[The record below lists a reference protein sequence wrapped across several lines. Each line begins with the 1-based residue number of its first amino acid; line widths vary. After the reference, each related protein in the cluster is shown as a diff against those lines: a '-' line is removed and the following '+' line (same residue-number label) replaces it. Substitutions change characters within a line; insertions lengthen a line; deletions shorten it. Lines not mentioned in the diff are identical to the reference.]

1 MACEEDILE
10 WSRSLIICASS
21 AKEGTVLTQC
31 FGYDIMLMSWLK
43 DDDDDDDDEGVLF
56 SLSGVVEG
64 FEDSSIVAEFGCISL
79 MMNCFCACG
88 RTRWCVLFVCRGDP
102 SEAADD
108 SDPHDDDMCS
118 LFDRVCCSLFDRVC
132 CSLFDRVC
140 CSLFDRVCSL
150 FDRVCSLFD
159 RVCHSV
165 EDSKSAAGSRRDA
178 PHEVPHWLFFF
189 VVFFF
194 SECYFFVICYFFVF
208 LFELL
213 PFASVCLY
221 RACLRVDDSKSG
233 RRTLLKGGEL

>member
-31 FGYDIMLMSWLK
+31 FGYHIMLMSWLK
-43 DDDDDDDDEGVLF
+43 DDDDDDDDEGLLF

-108 SDPHDDDMCS
+108 SDPHDDDM
-118 LFDRVCCSLFDRVC
+118 CSLFDRVC

>member
-31 FGYDIMLMSWLK
+31 FGYDIMLMSLLK
-43 DDDDDDDDEGVLF
+43 MDDEGLLF

-108 SDPHDDDMCS
+108 SDPHDDDSDPHDDDMCS

-132 CSLFDRVC
+132 SLFDRV